1 VSDRASV
8 AAVVVEHDTVGARR
22 ACPSSQQSNPYIN
35 SHRRNSKLTTSV
47 NTTPGDGELL
57 PRSRDSEVKAFVV
70 VVAVRVVVA
79 ADLLVGSV
87 VFAALGDGGGD
98 LGGGVALREAIRYA
112 QSSGMKALWEYL
124 RCCRK

>member
-1 VSDRASV
+1 VGNRTSV
-8 AAVVVEHDTVGARR
+8 AAVVVEHDTVGAGG
-22 ACPSSQQSNPYIN
+22 AFPKSQQSNPYVN
-35 SHRRNSKLTTSV
+35 SLESRSKLTTSV

-98 LGGGVALREAIRYA
+98 LGGGVALEVGRWL
-112 QSSGMKALWEYL
+112 G
-124 RCCRK
+124 